1 LSLRFKLT
9 LFYALISALI
19 LGLGTAVLF
28 VALRQS
34 VYQSFDDALRDAA
47 QLAVSQLGGHDNDPR
62 LEKEGQR
69 FEASQPGAT
78 ALTVF
83 SQQGQQVDYFGDFKI
98 HVPLEPGFYSVD
110 KIRVFTKA
118 LPGGGFIQAA
128 RSQLE
133 LEKTISRAGQV
144 VLVVLPVLVL
154 IGFAAGYVLADRA
167 LRPVDQVSSLAAQI
181 ASSGRYQDR
190 VPSAPGN
197 DEMAR
202 LTRTVNAMLE
212 RLERT
217 IERERA
223 FTLGAAHELRTPLA
237 ALIGRTSLTLERT
250 RDDDTYRAAL
260 LEADEIARQMTAT
273 VDSLL
278 TLARSD
284 QAANHQALDLS
295 ELAFDAIQL
304 LEPKA
309 QAHNFNIESTLE
321 PAALHGDPSGLRLAI
336 TNLLENAI
344 KYGRVDGHVWI
355 RTGATQL
362 HAWLEITDDGLGISE
377 SELERLRQP
386 FQRGLGVQHLPGSGL
401 GLTLVN
407 AVMESH
413 NGRLELSQAEEGGLR
428 GVLEIPIGK
437 LGFSSM
443 AVGETKQI

>member
-28 VALRQS
+28 VSLRQS
-34 VYQSFDDALRDAA
+34 LYQSFDDSLRDAA
-47 QLAVSQLGGHDNDPR
+47 QLAVSQLGGHEGDPR

-83 SQQGQQVDYFGDFKI
+83 SWQGKQVDYFGDFKV
-98 HVPLEPGFYSVD
+98 HVPLEPGFQSVNHL
-110 KIRVFTKA
+110 RVFTKA

-133 LEKTISRAGQV
+133 LEKIIARAGQV
-144 VLVVLPVLVL
+144 VLVVLPVLLL
-154 IGFAAGYVLADRA
+154 IGFGLGYALADRA
-167 LRPVDQVSSLAAQI
+167 LRPVDRVTRLAGQI

-190 VPSAPGN
+190 VPTAPGN

-212 RLERT
+212 RLEYT

-250 RDDDTYRAAL
+250 RNDDTYRAAL
-260 LEADEIARQMTAT
+260 LEADEIARHMTAT

-284 QAANHQALDLS
+284 QGVNHQALDLS

-304 LEPKA
+304 IEPRA
-309 QAHNFNIESTLE
+309 QAHNITIESTLE
-321 PAALHGDPSGLRLAI
+321 AAELHGDPSGLRLAI
-336 TNLLENAI
+336 SNLLENAI
-344 KYGRVDGHVWI
+344 KYGRKGGHVWI
-355 RTGATQL
+355 RTGTGNQ
-362 HAWLEITDDGLGISE
+362 HVYLEISDDGVGIPE
-377 SELERLRQP
+377 PELERLVQP
-386 FQRGLGVQHLPGSGL
+386 FQRGLAVQHLPGSGL
-401 GLTLVN
+401 GLSLVRT
-407 AVMESH
+407 VMEAH
-413 NGRLELSQAEEGGLR
+413 KGHLELGRATEGGLR
-428 GVLEIPIGK
+428 ARLERPVQEPKG
-437 LGFSSM
+437 
-443 AVGETKQI
+443 Q

>member
-19 LGLGTAVLF
+19 LALGTAVLF

-34 VYQSFDDALRDAA
+34 LYQSFDDALRDAA
-47 QLAVSQLGGHDNDPR
+47 QLAVSQLGGHEGDPR
-62 LEKEGQR
+62 LETEGQR
-69 FEASQPGAT
+69 FEASRPGAT

-83 SQQGQQVDYFGDFKI
+83 SQQGQQVDSFGDFKVR
-98 HVPLEPGFYSVD
+98 VPLEPGFQSLNT
-110 KIRVFTKA
+110 IRVFTKA
-118 LPGGGFIQAA
+118 LPGGGFIQAT

-133 LEKTISRAGQV
+133 LAKTISRAGQV
-144 VLVVLPVLVL
+144 VLVVLPVLLL
-154 IGFAAGYVLADRA
+154 IGFGLGYVLADRA
-167 LRPVDQVSSLAAQI
+167 LKPVDQVTQLASQI
-181 ASSGRYQDR
+181 ASSGRYQER
-190 VPSAPGN
+190 VPTAPGN

-250 RDDDTYRAAL
+250 RNDDTYRAAL

-284 QAANHQALDLS
+284 QGTNHQALDLS

-304 LEPKA
+304 LEAQA
-309 QAHNFNIESTLE
+309 QAHNISIESTLE
-321 PAALHGDPSGLRLAI
+321 AGALHGDPSGLRLAI
-336 TNLLENAI
+336 SNLLENAI
-344 KYGRVDGHVWI
+344 KYGREGGHVWI
-355 RTGATQL
+355 RTGTENQRVY
-362 HAWLEITDDGLGISE
+362 LEISDDGAGIPE
-377 SELERLRQP
+377 PELERLRQP
-386 FQRGLGVQHLPGSGL
+386 FQRGLAVQHLPGSGL

-413 NGRLELSQAEEGGLR
+413 NGRLELSQANNGGLKAR
-428 GVLEIPIGK
+428 LEIPHWLFGK
-437 LGFSSM
+437 LKM
-443 AVGETKQI
+443 

>member
-1 LSLRFKLT
+1 MSLRFKLT

-19 LGLGTAVLF
+19 LALGTAVLF
-28 VALRQS
+28 VSLRQS
-34 VYQSFDDALRDAA
+34 LYQSFEDSLREAA
-47 QLAVSQLGGHDNDPR
+47 QLAISQLGGQETNLR
-62 LEKEGQR
+62 LETEGQR
-69 FEASQPGAT
+69 FQPSQSGVTSLA
-78 ALTVF
+78 VF
-83 SQQGQQVDYFGDFKI
+83 DQHGQLLDRFGDFK
-98 HVPLEPGFYSVD
+98 VQVKLEPGFQTVGE
-110 KIRVFTKA
+110 IRVFTKA
-118 LPGGGFIQAA
+118 LPGNMFIQAA

-133 LEKTISRAGQV
+133 LAKTIARAGQV
-144 VLVVLPVLVL
+144 VLVVLPVLL
-154 IGFAAGYVLADRA
+154 LLGFAAGYVLADRA
-167 LRPVDQVSSLAAQI
+167 LRPVDQVSTLAAQI

-237 ALIGRTSLTLERT
+237 VLIGRTSLTLERS
-250 RDDDTYRAAL
+250 RNSDTYRAAL

-278 TLARSD
+278 TLACAD

-304 LEPKA
+304 LEA
-309 QAHNFNIESTLE
+309 QAQAYNISIESRLE
-321 PAALHGDPSGLRLAI
+321 AAALHGDPSGLRLAI

-344 KYGRVDGHVWI
+344 KYGRVGGHVWI
-355 RTGATQL
+355 RTGTENQ
-362 HAWLEITDDGLGISE
+362 HVYLEITDDGLGIST

-407 AVMESH
+407 AVMEGH
-413 NGRLELSQAEEGGLR
+413 NGRLELSRAEEGGLR
-428 GVLEIPIGK
+428 GVLEIPIGELSK
-437 LGFSSM
+437 
-443 AVGETKQI
+443 TKHLVLPV

>member
-1 LSLRFKLT
+1 LSLRLKLT

-19 LGLGTAVLF
+19 LALGTAVLF
-28 VALRQS
+28 VSLRQS
-34 VYQSFDDALRDAA
+34 LYQSFDDALREAA
-47 QLAVSQLGGHDNDPR
+47 QLAISQLGGQETNPR
-62 LEKEGQR
+62 LETEGQR
-69 FEASQPGAT
+69 FQPSQAGAT
-78 ALTVF
+78 SLAVF
-83 SQQGQQVDYFGDFKI
+83 DQHGQLLDRFGDFK
-98 HVPLEPGFYSVD
+98 VQVKLEPGFQTVGE
-110 KIRVFTKA
+110 IRVFTKA
-118 LPGGGFIQAA
+118 LPGNVFIQAA

-133 LEKTISRAGQV
+133 LAKTISRAGQV
-144 VLVVLPVLVL
+144 VLVVLPVLLL

-167 LRPVDQVSSLAAQI
+167 LRPVDHVSTLAAQI
-181 ASSGRYQDR
+181 AASGHYADR
-190 VPSAPGN
+190 VPNAPGN

-250 RDDDTYRAAL
+250 RNDDTYRAAL

-284 QAANHQALDLS
+284 QGANHHQALDLS

-309 QAHNFNIESTLE
+309 QAHHISIESTLE
-321 PAALHGDPSGLRLAI
+321 AAALHGDPSGLRLAI
-336 TNLLENAI
+336 SNLLENAI
-344 KYGRVDGHVWI
+344 KYGRVGGHVWI

-362 HAWLEITDDGLGISE
+362 HAWLEISDDGLGISA

-413 NGRLELSQAEEGGLR
+413 NGRLELSRAEEGGLR
-428 GVLEIPIGK
+428 GVLEIPKMG
-437 LGFSSM
+437 
-443 AVGETKQI
+443 

>member
-1 LSLRFKLT
+1 MSLRFKLT

-19 LGLGTAVLF
+19 LALGTAVLF

-34 VYQSFDDALRDAA
+34 LYQSFDDALREAA
-47 QLAVSQLGGHDNDPR
+47 DLAISQLGGQESNPR
-62 LEKEGQR
+62 LETEGQR
-69 FEASQPGAT
+69 FQPSESGAT
-78 ALTVF
+78 SLAVF
-83 SQQGQQVDYFGDFKI
+83 DQRGKLLDRFGDFK
-98 HVPLEPGFYSVD
+98 VQVKLEPGFQTVGE
-110 KIRVFTKA
+110 IRIFTKA
-118 LPGGGFIQAA
+118 LPENNFIQAA

-133 LEKTISRAGQV
+133 LEKTIARAGQV
-144 VLVVLPVLVL
+144 VLVVLPVLLL
-154 IGFAAGYVLADRA
+154 IGFVAGYGLADRA
-167 LRPVDQVSSLAAQI
+167 LRPVDQVSTLAAQI
-181 ASSGRYQDR
+181 ASSGRYQER
-190 VPSAPGN
+190 VPTAPGN

-212 RLERT
+212 RLEYT

-250 RDDDTYRAAL
+250 RNDDTYRAAL

-273 VDSLL
+273 VNSLL

-284 QAANHQALDLS
+284 QTANHQALDLS

-304 LEPKA
+304 LEAQA
-309 QAHNFNIESTLE
+309 QAHNISIESTLE
-321 PAALHGDPSGLRLAI
+321 PAALVGDPSGLRLAI
-336 TNLLENAI
+336 SNLLENAI
-344 KYGRVDGHVWI
+344 KYGRVGGHVWI
-355 RTGATQL
+355 RTGTENQ
-362 HAWLEITDDGLGISE
+362 HVYLEVSDDGLGIPE
-377 SELERLRQP
+377 PELERLRQP

-413 NGRLELSQAEEGGLR
+413 NGRLELSQAEEGGLK

-437 LGFSSM
+437 LG
-443 AVGETKQI
+443 ATKHSG

>member
-19 LGLGTAVLF
+19 LALGTAVLF

-34 VYQSFDDALRDAA
+34 LYQSFDDALREAA
-47 QLAVSQLGGHDNDPR
+47 QLAISQLGGQESNPR
-62 LEKEGQR
+62 LETEGQR
-69 FEASQPGAT
+69 FQPSQAGAT
-78 ALTVF
+78 SLAVF
-83 SQQGQQVDYFGDFKI
+83 DQDGKLLDRFGDFK
-98 HVPLEPGFYSVD
+98 VQVKLEPGFQTVGE
-110 KIRVFTKA
+110 IRVFTKI
-118 LPGGGFIQAA
+118 LPGNVFIQAA

-133 LEKTISRAGQV
+133 LGKTISRAGQV
-144 VLVVLPVLVL
+144 VLVVLPVLLL

-167 LRPVDQVSSLAAQI
+167 LRPVDHVTTLAAQI
-181 ASSGRYQDR
+181 AASGHYADR
-190 VPSAPGN
+190 VPNAPGN

-202 LTRTVNAMLE
+202 LTQTVNAMLE

-250 RDDDTYRAAL
+250 RNDDTYRAAL

-278 TLARSD
+278 TLARAD

-295 ELAFDAIQL
+295 ELAFDAIQS

-309 QAHNFNIESTLE
+309 QAHHISIESTLE

-336 TNLLENAI
+336 SNLLENAI
-344 KYGRVDGHVWI
+344 KYGRVGGQVWI

-362 HAWLEITDDGLGISE
+362 HAWLEITDDGLGISA

-413 NGRLELSQAEEGGLR
+413 NGRLELSQADEGGLR

-443 AVGETKQI
+443 AVGATKRI

>member
-1 LSLRFKLT
+1 MSLRLKLT

-19 LGLGTAVLF
+19 LALGTAVLF

-34 VYQSFDDALRDAA
+34 LYQSFDDALREAA
-47 QLAVSQLGGHDNDPR
+47 DLAISQLGGQESNPR
-62 LEKEGQR
+62 LETEGQR
-69 FEASQPGAT
+69 FQPSQAGAT
-78 ALTVF
+78 SLAVF
-83 SQQGQQVDYFGDFKI
+83 DQHGQLLDRFGDFK
-98 HVPLEPGFYSVD
+98 VQVKLEPGFQTVAE
-110 KIRVFTKA
+110 IRTFTKA
-118 LPGGGFIQAA
+118 LPGNIFIQAA

-133 LEKTISRAGQV
+133 LAKTIARAGQV
-144 VLVVLPVLVL
+144 VLVVLPVLLL

-167 LRPVDQVSSLAAQI
+167 LRPVDQVSTLAAQI
-181 ASSGRYQDR
+181 AASGHYADR
-190 VPSAPGN
+190 VPNAPGN
-197 DEMAR
+197 DEMAH

-212 RLERT
+212 RLEYT

-250 RDDDTYRAAL
+250 RNDDTYRAAL

-278 TLARSD
+278 TLARAD

-309 QAHNFNIESTLE
+309 QAHHISIESTLE

-336 TNLLENAI
+336 SNLLENAI
-344 KYGRVDGHVWI
+344 KYGREGGHVWI

-362 HAWLEITDDGLGISE
+362 QAWLEVSDDGLGIPTL
-377 SELERLRQP
+377 ELERLRQP
-386 FQRGLGVQHLPGSGL
+386 FQRGLAVQHLPGSGL

-413 NGRLELSQAEEGGLR
+413 NGRLELSRAEEGGLR
-428 GVLEIPIGK
+428 GVLEIPR
-437 LGFSSM
+437 M
-443 AVGETKQI
+443 R